1 MSNHIVKI
9 PSWDMHMT
17 YVGVCA
23 QKRKRGTREDENRL
37 CGNPEGVMSDH
48 SSVYVRTRVHVVPY
62 RHCH

>member
-1 MSNHIVKI
+1 
-9 PSWDMHMT
+9 MT